1 MRSIKTYEGFLDFF
15 KRKPKSTEPVYM
27 DDIKECG
34 YDFLHD
40 NRIATYVD
48 GRTPGGIGHDF
59 DDIFGIKRVGR
70 AQMGY
75 VTNDY
80 EEQLSGETPR
90 NIRGN
95 MMIIQFRYTLLS
107 EDKNAYSGVS
117 GIQMRHQEG
126 DKAISREEMSEML
139 KDFSGKLETLD
150 CKTSFYLAWG
160 YDEGRTDDKEY
171 KNIDKVMD
179 VIYKVDR
186 TPLVTMKITAPS
198 NIIVD

>member
-1 MRSIKTYEGFLDFF
+1 MKNLKTYEGFFDFF

-48 GRTPGGIGHDF
+48 GRTPGGINHDF

-95 MMIIQFRYTLLS
+95 MMIIQFRYSLYEETTDR
-107 EDKNAYSGVS
+107 ENYKYVS
-117 GIQMRHQEG
+117 RN
-126 DKAISREEMSEML
+126 EMSEML
-139 KDFSGKLETLD
+139 KDFADKLETLD
-150 CKTSFYLAWG
+150 CKASFYLAWG

-171 KNIDKVMD
+171 KNIDKVID
-179 VIYKVDR
+179 VIYKTDR

>member
-1 MRSIKTYEGFLDFF
+1 MKNLKTYEGFLDFF

-40 NRIATYVD
+40 NRIDTYVD

-59 DDIFGIKRVGR
+59 DDIFGIKRG
-70 AQMGY
+70 MDL
-75 VTNDY
+75 THDY
-80 EEQLSGETPR
+80 EDLMNDVMKLPR
-90 NIRGN
+90 NVRDN
-95 MMIIQFRYTLLS
+95 KMIIQFRYTLLS

-126 DKAISREEMSEML
+126 DKAISRNEMSEML
-139 KDFSGKLETLD
+139 KDFVDKLQTLD
-150 CKTSFYLAWG
+150 CTASFFLAWG

-179 VIYKVDR
+179 VIYKTDR

>member
-1 MRSIKTYEGFLDFF
+1 
-15 KRKPKSTEPVYM
+15 M

-48 GRTPGGIGHDF
+48 GSTPGGIGPDF
-59 DDIFGIKRVGR
+59 DDIFRIKRG
-70 AQMGY
+70 M
-75 VTNDY
+75 D
-80 EEQLSGETPR
+80 LPR
-90 NIRGN
+90 NVRGN

-150 CKTSFYLAWG
+150 CKASFYLAWG

-171 KNIDKVMD
+171 KNIDKVID
-179 VIYKVDR
+179 VIYKTDR
-186 TPLVTMKITAPS
+186 PPLVTMKITAPS
-198 NIIVD
+198 DIIID

>member
-1 MRSIKTYEGFLDFF
+1 MKNVKTYEGFLDFF
-15 KRKPKSTEPVYM
+15 KRKPKSTQPVYM

-48 GRTPGGIGHDF
+48 GTAPGGIGPEF
-59 DDIFGIKRVGR
+59 DDIFGIKRG
-70 AQMGY
+70 MDL
-75 VTNDY
+75 THDY
-80 EEQLSGETPR
+80 EDLMNDTMNLPR
-90 NIRGN
+90 NVRGN
-95 MMIIQFRYTLLS
+95 IMIIQFRYTLLS

-117 GIQMRHQEG
+117 GIQTRHQEG

-139 KDFSGKLETLD
+139 KDFADKLETLD

-160 YDEGRTDDKEY
+160 YDEGYADDKEY

-179 VIYKVDR
+179 VIYKTDR

-198 NIIVD
+198 DIIVD

>member
-1 MRSIKTYEGFLDFF
+1 MKNVKTYEGFLDFF

-27 DDIKECG
+27 DDINECG

-48 GRTPGGIGHDF
+48 GSTPGGIGPDF
-59 DDIFGIKRVGR
+59 DDVFRIKRG
-70 AQMGY
+70 MDL
-75 VTNDY
+75 THDY
-80 EEQLSGETPR
+80 EDLMNDTMNLPR
-90 NIRGN
+90 NVRGN

-126 DKAISREEMSEML
+126 DKAISRNEMSEML
-139 KDFSGKLETLD
+139 KDFADKLETLD
-150 CKTSFYLAWG
+150 CKASFYLAWG
-160 YDEGRTDDKEY
+160 YDEGRKDDKEY
-171 KNIDKVMD
+171 KNIDKVID
-179 VIYKVDR
+179 VIYKTDR

-198 NIIVD
+198 DIIVD

>member
-1 MRSIKTYEGFLDFF
+1 
-15 KRKPKSTEPVYM
+15 
-27 DDIKECG
+27 
-34 YDFLHD
+34 
-40 NRIATYVD
+40 
-48 GRTPGGIGHDF
+48 
-59 DDIFGIKRVGR
+59 
-70 AQMGY
+70 
-75 VTNDY
+75 
-80 EEQLSGETPR
+80 
-90 NIRGN
+90 
-95 MMIIQFRYTLLS
+95 
-107 EDKNAYSGVS
+107 
-117 GIQMRHQEG
+117 MRHQEG

>member
-1 MRSIKTYEGFLDFF
+1 MKNVKTYEGFLDFF

-48 GRTPGGIGHDF
+48 GSTPGGIGHDF
-59 DDIFGIKRVGR
+59 DDVFGIKRG
-70 AQMGY
+70 MDL
-75 VTNDY
+75 THDY
-80 EEQLSGETPR
+80 EDLMNDTMNIPR
-90 NIRGN
+90 NVRGN

-117 GIQMRHQEG
+117 GIQMRQQEK
-126 DKAISREEMSEML
+126 DKAISRNEMSEML
-139 KDFSGKLETLD
+139 KDFADKLETLD
-150 CKTSFYLAWG
+150 CKASFYLAWG

-171 KNIDKVMD
+171 KNIDKVID
-179 VIYKVDR
+179 VIYKTDR
-186 TPLVTMKITAPS
+186 TPLVTMKIVAPS
-198 NIIVD
+198 DIIVD

>member
-1 MRSIKTYEGFLDFF
+1 MKNVKTYEGFLDFF
-15 KRKPKSTEPVYM
+15 KRKTKSTEPVYM

-48 GRTPGGIGHDF
+48 GSTPGGIGHDF
-59 DDIFGIKRVGR
+59 DEIFGIKRG
-70 AQMGY
+70 MDL
-75 VTNDY
+75 THDY
-80 EEQLSGETPR
+80 EDLMNDTMNLPR
-90 NIRGN
+90 NVRGN

-126 DKAISREEMSEML
+126 DKAISRNEMSEML
-139 KDFSGKLETLD
+139 KDFVDKLETLD
-150 CKTSFYLAWG
+150 CKASFYLAWG

-171 KNIDKVMD
+171 KNIDKVID
-179 VIYKVDR
+179 VIYKTDR

-198 NIIVD
+198 DIIVD